1 MTGQQLSG
9 LVLLTGM
16 LIAGGLA
23 AVAYGLRRSHPR
35 LADALAELDG
45 HPAGGVT
52 APTASATRG
61 SERAGLWLYQHSPI
75 PLHSSQLRLLELR
88 NKSVAEFFADKLV
101 LALLGLCVP
110 TILGAVFT
118 IAVGIP
124 VTVPAVLALVGMLA
138 GWFAP
143 DVQLQRAGE
152 RSRSDAQEALFS
164 YFDLVTLERL
174 ANRSATQSLQSAAMA
189 SDHPLFLAIRGA
201 LLRARR
207 EQQAPYAELRRL
219 ADRLR
224 LPQLADIADVMQLD
238 EQGAA
243 VAGTLR
249 ARVRELRDAHLTEA
263 RIAAHAVSERMTVFM
278 AIPAMVFGLIFL
290 VPPLIRLIG

>member
-16 LIAGGLA
+16 VTVGGLV
-23 AVAYGLRRSHPR
+23 AVAYGMRRVHPR

-45 HPAGGVT
+45 RPGDGSPL
-52 APTASATRG
+52 APIGAASG

-101 LALLGLCVP
+101 LALLGLSVP

-124 VTVPAVLALVGMLA
+124 VTVPVLLALLGLIA
-138 GWFAP
+138 GWFTP
-143 DVQLQRAGE
+143 DLLLQRAGE

-174 ANRSATQSLQSAAMA
+174 ANRSATQSLQSAAMT
-189 SDHPLFLAIRGA
+189 SEHPLFLSIRGA
-201 LLRARR
+201 LLRARL

-219 ADRLR
+219 AERLR
-224 LPQLADIADVMQLD
+224 LPQLADVADVMQLD

-263 RIAAHAVSERMTVFM
+263 RVAAHAVSERMTVFM